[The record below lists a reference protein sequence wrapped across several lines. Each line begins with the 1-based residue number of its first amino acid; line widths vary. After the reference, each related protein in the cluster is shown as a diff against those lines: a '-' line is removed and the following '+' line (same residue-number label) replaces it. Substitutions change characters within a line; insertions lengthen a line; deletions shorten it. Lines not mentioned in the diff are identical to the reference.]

1 MPDFAKHYREAA
13 AKSRTF
19 GDEGASAYVGRLAGE
34 VNEAVSHLD
43 EIADLVELADSKPEL
58 YLAVVEKKQGERE
71 DGVWWTYYEIVKM
84 EGE

>member
-1 MPDFAKHYREAA
+1 MNVFMDEPMPDLSARVEAISKRE
-13 AKSRTF
+13 
-19 GDEGASAYVGRLAGE
+19 
-34 VNEAVSHLD
+34 D

-71 DGVWWTYYEIVKM
+71 DGVWWTYYEVVKM